1 MTNVKINKRRSL
13 KEREYDEGHAKKVL
27 DGSDDKDSVRDWKL
41 VNEKHKKIDEGE
53 RYKDKDFGEYDE
65 SEDGYGDTYEEK

>member
-1 MTNVKINKRRSL
+1 MANVKINKGRGL
-13 KEREYDEGHAKKVL
+13 KGREYNADHLKKIV

-53 RYKDKDFGEYDE
+53 KYKDKEFGEYDE